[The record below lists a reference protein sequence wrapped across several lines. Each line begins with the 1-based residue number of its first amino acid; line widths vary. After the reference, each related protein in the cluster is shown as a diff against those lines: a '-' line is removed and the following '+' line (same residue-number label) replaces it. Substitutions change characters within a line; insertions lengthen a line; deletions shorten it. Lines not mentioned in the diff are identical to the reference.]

1 MDDGSSIAFA
11 GLWERWKEPAS
22 GETVK
27 SFTIVITFIQRNMRA
42 DPQPDA
48 GDPWARIGNVKND
61 AALIERLNST

>member
-1 MDDGSSIAFA
+1 
-11 GLWERWKEPAS
+11 
-22 GETVK
+22 VK